1 MNTSPFAR
9 PVAHRGYHDRQA
21 GIIENSRSAFEA
33 AIAHDFGIECDLQL
47 TRDDQIV
54 VFHDPDLKRLVG
66 KDGQIDGID
75 AADICATPLLDSA
88 SGDCPQLFSD
98 FLKQVAGRTPLV
110 VELKRQASAEAG
122 KRLARA
128 AVESAKDYQ
137 GPLVFKSFDPTILSA
152 LRKAGYGGE
161 LGIITYEY
169 RRPEWDGSLGA
180 TQRFV
185 LRHLLHW
192 PTSRFT
198 FISCE
203 RTSLTLPM
211 VRLCRALGMK
221 VMSWTIKDK
230 ADVPQALRHA
240 DQIVFEGFDPD
251 S

>member
-1 MNTSPFAR
+1 MTPSPFAR
-9 PVAHRGYHDRQA
+9 PVAHRGYHDRQS

-33 AIAHDFGIECDLQL
+33 AIAHGFGIECDLQL
-47 TRDDQIV
+47 TQDDQVV
-54 VFHDPDLKRLVG
+54 VFHDDDLQRLVG
-66 KDGQIDGID
+66 KVGRMDDIS
-75 AADICATPLLDSA
+75 AAEICAMPLLDSA
-88 SGDCPQLFSD
+88 NGDCPQLFSD
-98 FLKQVAGRTPLV
+98 FLAQIAGRTPLV
-110 VELKRQASAEAG
+110 VELKRQKNTDAG
-122 KRLARA
+122 QRLAQA
-128 AVESAKDYQ
+128 AVAIAKGYQ
-137 GPLVFKSFDPTILSA
+137 GSLVFKSFDPTILSA
-152 LRKAGYGGE
+152 VRKAGYGGDI
-161 LGIITYEY
+161 GIVTYQY
-169 RRPEWDGSLGA
+169 RRPDWDSSLGA

-221 VMSWTIKDK
+221 VMSWTVKDP
-230 ADVPQALRHA
+230 AHVPQVLQHA